1 MKENINK
8 KKNLISETKQQS
20 QIQNKNKFKSY
31 YHPHIH
37 SRTYKKNSNSQ
48 KKEKENIDKL
58 YNNIFKFKFLF
69 FFKPSNVYQ
78 KRFNITL
85 HFLIRLISI
94 IYGFS
99 SLSFLYE
106 NRKNKSNKFEF
117 NLIINYIFIFTSI
130 FLYISLNIYS
140 KIITTISY
148 YIYVFFLGYKIY
160 LYGTILNIKLNA
172 HHYPINA
179 LIGVII
185 GLSLN
190 SIAHLFCTWIIFSYM
205 VFSYNYK
212 KYSQTPIKI

>member
-8 KKNLISETKQQS
+8 KKNLISETKQQP

-69 FFKPSNVYQ
+69 FFKPSKVYQ

-117 NLIINYIFIFTSI
+117 NLIINYIFIFIFI

>member
-1 MKENINK
+1 MKENKN
-8 KKNLISETKQQS
+8 KNLITEKKQLPHT
-20 QIQNKNKFKSY
+20 QNKNKFKSY

-48 KKEKENIDKL
+48 NKEKQKIDKL
-58 YNNIFKFKFLF
+58 YNNISNFKFLF
-69 FFKPSNVYQ
+69 IYKPSKVYQ
-78 KRFNITL
+78 KRFNISL

-94 IYGFS
+94 IYGLS

-106 NRKNKSNKFEF
+106 NNKIISNKFQF
-117 NLIINYIFIFTSI
+117 NLIINYIFILTSI
-130 FLYISLNIYS
+130 LLYISLYKYS

-160 LYGTILNIKLNA
+160 LYGKVLNIKLKA

-179 LIGVII
+179 LMGVII

-190 SIAHLFCTWIIFSYM
+190 SIAHFFCTWIIFSYM
-205 VFSYNYK
+205 VFTYNYK
-212 KYSQTPIKI
+212 KYYQIPNKI

>member
-8 KKNLISETKQQS
+8 KKNLISETKQQP

-69 FFKPSNVYQ
+69 FFKPSKVYQ

-160 LYGTILNIKLNA
+160 LYGKILNIKLKG

>member
-8 KKNLISETKQQS
+8 KKNLISETKQQP

-69 FFKPSNVYQ
+69 FFKPSKVYQ
-78 KRFNITL
+78 KRLNITL